1 MLLLSKTAKIKKG
14 ADQLSSKQKTIFN
27 KKGVLF
33 MKLIIKSLLTVIILA
48 TLLSAQ
54 TGTRMVGFDAKSMG
68 RGGTS
73 IGTFDSPELMMTNP
87 AGISFLDQSMVNAD
101 ISLMFPSVHFKNALN
116 DKDGNK
122 NTFPLPAASYVNK
135 YKESNWTW
143 GLGFFTA
150 GGMGADYSLDHA
162 LYRNQDGSYNLQ
174 TYHSKLASMQGGL
187 TVAYKFTDNFS
198 VGISAHLVY
207 SMLEFEMPYSL
218 NPSVMQG
225 FAMPGMT
232 FGQMFAAP
240 PSMGG
245 FGYSEVTA
253 TANMTSL
260 TGLGFN
266 GKIGLAYKVNDQLS
280 FGLSYTMPTSLTYK
294 NGKASMDMTAQL
306 NDAFGKAVQGAM
318 LQYGLTYDQAQ
329 VAVMTKF
336 GQMGIDLTKGVA
348 ANYDLNVDL
357 KSPQSFGFGAAYVI
371 SNDFKVSCDLEW
383 INWANAFDKMTIKL
397 SNGANSNINTMMGN
411 KGTFN
416 LDFPMNWKNSVV
428 VKIGGEYSVNP
439 ALTLRL
445 GYAYGSNPV
454 PETTIFPIFPA
465 IVENH
470 LTIGA
475 SYKVSAPLTINAAFE
490 LALNKSLTASNPSL
504 IANEYNGST
513 SQLSTS
519 LIHISASYN
528 F

>member
-1 MLLLSKTAKIKKG
+1 
-14 ADQLSSKQKTIFN
+14 
-27 KKGVLF
+27 
-33 MKLIIKSLLTVIILA
+33 MKLLTKSLLAIIFMA
-48 TLLSAQ
+48 TLISAQ
-54 TGTRMVGFDAKSMG
+54 TGTRLVGFDAKSMG

-87 AGISFLDQSMVNAD
+87 AGISFLDHSMVNAD
-101 ISLMFPSVHFKNALN
+101 ISLMFPSVHFKNTLN

-135 YKESNWTW
+135 YKESNFSW
-143 GLGFFTA
+143 GLGFFTT
-150 GGMGADYSLDHA
+150 GGMGADYSLEHA

-207 SMLEFEMPYSL
+207 SMLEFGMPYSL
-218 NPSVMQG
+218 SPSVMQG
-225 FAMPGMT
+225 IVNPSNGMT
-232 FGQMFAAP
+232 FGQMFSAP
-240 PSMGG
+240 PPNG
-245 FGYSEVTA
+245 FGYNEVTA
-253 TANMTSL
+253 SANMTGL
-260 TGLGFN
+260 TAIGFN

-294 NGKASMDMTAQL
+294 NGKASMDMTAQM
-306 NDAFGKAVQGAM
+306 NNAFGLAMQGYMA
-318 LQYGLTYDQAQ
+318 QNPGKTQAEAQ
-329 VAVMTKF
+329 AAVMAQF
-336 GQMGIDLTKGVA
+336 AGLGIDLSKGVA

-357 KSPQSFGFGAAYVI
+357 KFPQSIGFGTSYVI
-371 SNDFKVSCDLEW
+371 SNSLKIAADLEW

-397 SNGANSNINTMMGN
+397 SNGANPNINKMLGN
-411 KGTFN
+411 SGTFN

-428 VKIGGEYSVNP
+428 VKLGGEYSVNND
-439 ALTLRL
+439 LILRL
-445 GYAYGSNPV
+445 GYVYGGNPV

-470 LTIGA
+470 LTVGA
-475 SYKVSAPLTINAAFE
+475 SYKVSAPMTIHAAFE
-490 LALNKSLTASNPSL
+490 MALNKSLTASNPSL

-519 LIHISASYN
+519 LIHLSVSYN